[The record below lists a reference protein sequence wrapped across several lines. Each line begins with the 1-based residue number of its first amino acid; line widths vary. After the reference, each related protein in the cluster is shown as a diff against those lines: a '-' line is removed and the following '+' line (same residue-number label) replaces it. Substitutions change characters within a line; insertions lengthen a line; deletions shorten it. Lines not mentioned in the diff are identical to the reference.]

1 MTLQEKCPLFKKK
14 KGNLDALY
22 YQMYLCTSLPDHDIT
37 NYYRMENLYLC
48 VCYLLTDR
56 DIADKLC
63 TCKAFQKVQASVR
76 HYPIL
81 TFSVTSPKEG
91 GRKMCKDLRKQDKK
105 ISKKEKC

>member
-1 MTLQEKCPLFKKK
+1 MHFTTRWTIYLWMKL
-14 KGNLDALY
+14 
-22 YQMYLCTSLPDHDIT
+22 YLCTSLPDCDIT

-91 GRKMCKDLRKQDKK
+91 GGKCVKIYINKTKK
-105 ISKKEKC
+105 YPKKEKC